1 MNSLF
6 VEDTANVH
14 QNNVII
20 DERLLC
26 HQDFDLKN
34 IESKFEHLMID
45 KKRSKFKLNKNNS
58 NNPNDNLPNPFGKR
72 KW

>member
-20 DERLLC
+20 DEKLC
-26 HQDFDLKN
+26 NNFDLKN
-34 IESKFEHLMID
+34 IELKFEHLMID

-58 NNPNDNLPNPFGKR
+58 NNTDDDNLPNPFGKR